1 MKYRYIS
8 TAILASLLATLAQ
21 AQSTASSPRLVIS
34 IAIDQ
39 LRTDYLE
46 QYASLYSTDGF
57 KRLLSEGNVFTDG
70 SYPFTPIDRASAV
83 ATLTTGTTPHYHGIS
98 ALRWLD
104 RKTLRP
110 ISCVDDKQH
119 AGVYTLSNHSPQHL
133 LTSTLGDELKIST
146 QGKAIVYGIAPF
158 SDAAI
163 LSAGHAAD
171 GALWIDEQNG
181 SWCSSNY
188 YFRSVPKWFNEFAVT
203 NKYKGYQLS
212 SGVNTAVT
220 DMALECIAKTQM
232 GTDEATDL
240 LTLTYYAGADEKL
253 TKRQDIYLGLD
264 RDLGRLIKTVETSLG
279 KSHVLFVISG
289 TAYTLDDNSDYGKYR
304 IPTGT
309 FYINRTAN
317 LMNVYLSAIYGQA
330 HYVEGYYAHQIYL
343 NHKLLEEKRLSLNEI
358 LDRCEEFLMQNAGVR
373 DVYTIRRLMTSAD
386 SHTEK
391 IHHGYNTVN
400 CGDILIEVA
409 PGWNIQNE
417 ETHETY
423 QHRASMAMFPIIF
436 YGSGVKARR
445 IAIPVSADRI
455 VPTIAK
461 AIRIRAPNAC
471 SAAPFDEVAP

>member
-1 MKYRYIS
+1 M
-8 TAILASLLATLAQ
+8 
-21 AQSTASSPRLVIS
+21 
-34 IAIDQ
+34 
-39 LRTDYLE
+39 
-46 QYASLYSTDGF
+46 
-57 KRLLSEGNVFTDG
+57 
-70 SYPFTPIDRASAV
+70 
-83 ATLTTGTTPHYHGIS
+83 
-98 ALRWLD
+98 
-104 RKTLRP
+104 
-110 ISCVDDKQH
+110 
-119 AGVYTLSNHSPQHL
+119 YTLSNHSPQHL

-264 RDLGRLIKTVETSLG
+264 RDLGRLIKTVETLLG
-279 KSHVLFVISG
+279 KNHVLFVISG

-330 HYVEGYYAHQIYL
+330 HVIEQEAQSVI
-343 NHKLLEEKRLSLNEI
+343 
-358 LDRCEEFLMQNAGVR
+358 
-373 DVYTIRRLMTSAD
+373 
-386 SHTEK
+386 SH
-391 IHHGYNTVN
+391 H
-400 CGDILIEVA
+400 
-409 PGWNIQNE
+409 
-417 ETHETY
+417 
-423 QHRASMAMFPIIF
+423 
-436 YGSGVKARR
+436 
-445 IAIPVSADRI
+445 
-455 VPTIAK
+455 
-461 AIRIRAPNAC
+461 
-471 SAAPFDEVAP
+471 